1 MKTKI
6 ILAVSLLIAVTMSF
20 AFAKE
25 KTGAASEQHS
35 HKGHDDDHGDEAGE
49 ENHEEDH
56 DHKAK
61 ASHEDQEHG
70 HGHGHGEGESAE
82 ENSSV
87 GPDKGITA
95 ADEHDGIKLSAEAI
109 KNFDLKT
116 IGLAAGSSWEIP
128 VSAVLT
134 SGEEI
139 NIYRLRNGF
148 YKRID
153 FHVLSKN
160 STHLKIQSKELLKG
174 DAIVI
179 NGVGFLRTA
188 EITAFGG
195 APEGHSH

>member
-70 HGHGHGEGESAE
+70 HGHEEGESAE